1 MGDPKGKVF
10 FADGREKEET
20 FAKLGNWKSS
30 FNKFKRRVNL
40 LVGFKYLFGV
50 FFSIF
55 SLYLICYIFFINLV
69 I

>member
-10 FADGREKEET
+10 LAEGREKEET

-30 FNKFKRRVNL
+30 FKKLKKRVNIL
-40 LVGFKYLFGV
+40 IFFKYFFGL

-55 SLYLICYIFFINLV
+55 SLYLICYIFYINLV

>member
-1 MGDPKGKVF
+1 
-10 FADGREKEET
+10 
-20 FAKLGNWKSS
+20 LGNWKSS